1 MKIKLD
7 ENTDILLDI
16 SEDKE
21 KVIFS
26 SKIKGQNGKIFLT
39 TLEFDVDQ
47 VDLVISELISL
58 MSKIMIKNV

>member
-21 KVIFS
+21 KVVFS

-47 VDLVISELISL
+47 ADLIASELIAI

>member
-47 VDLVISELISL
+47 ADLIVSELLAI